1 MGWQPWPYQGERKT
15 IHAVKINDENPANKR
30 IKWTAEVFIPFTLLE
45 PINNVPPKKG
55 TQWRGNFYRIDYD
68 RKPVYYGWKLTRR
81 SFHDPERFG
90 ILEFE

>member
-45 PINNVPPKKG
+45 PITMCRPKKELNG
-55 TQWRGNFYRIDYD
+55 GEIFIVLTMTENQFIMAGN
-68 RKPVYYGWKLTRR
+68 
-81 SFHDPERFG
+81 
-90 ILEFE
+90 